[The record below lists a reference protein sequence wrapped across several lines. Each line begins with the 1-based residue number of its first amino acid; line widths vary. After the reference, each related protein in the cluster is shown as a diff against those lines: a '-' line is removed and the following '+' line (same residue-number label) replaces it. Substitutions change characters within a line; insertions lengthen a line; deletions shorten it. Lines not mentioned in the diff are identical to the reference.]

1 MERGSGASS
10 CFKPGET
17 PPKLEY
23 TNKEEAGASCI
34 QIAKGENVHKVS
46 SPTLLFAISNATTQ
60 AFVAGTGETNQG

>member
-1 MERGSGASS
+1 VGLPHAPNRGN
-10 CFKPGET
+10 PL
-17 PPKLEY
+17 KLEY
-23 TNKEEAGASCI
+23 TNKEEAGAARI